1 MDELSVIIPRLTAS
15 STVVEVGANNGQHT
29 HVFANIVKKV
39 IAFEAH
45 PSLTGHHITAVH
57 SNVDWIQKAV
67 SNHVGLSRFNIST
80 SDDGSMINSSSLREI
95 DPKSKQWWPELKFY
109 PIEVETTT
117 LDNEIVAE
125 CIDLIWM
132 DVQGAELDVLQGA
145 TEILKRTKMVSI
157 EFHEGQYSGA
167 ASAKDIR
174 DLLLPFG
181 FTETVIAGDRSVF
194 LRLLH
199 D

>member
-15 STVVEVGANNGQHT
+15 SIVVEVGANNGDHT
-29 HVFANIVKKV
+29 SLFAGVVKRV

-45 PSLTGHHITAVH
+45 PSLTGHHVTALH
-57 SNVDWIQKAV
+57 PNVQWIQKAV
-67 SNHVGLSRFNIST
+67 SNCVGISRFNIST
-80 SDDGSMINSSSLREI
+80 SDDGSMMNSSSLREI
-95 DPKSKQWWPELKFY
+95 TPHLFPEIKFY

-117 LDNEIVAE
+117 LDNEIVDE

-145 TEILKRTKMVSI
+145 TESLKRTKMVSI
-157 EFHEGQYSGA
+157 EFHESQYCGA
-167 ASAKDIR
+167 SSAKDIR
-174 DLLLPFG
+174 DLLLPYG
-181 FTETVIAGDRSVF
+181 FTEIVIAGDRSVF
-194 LRLLH
+194 IH